1 MVSTLGRRSVVY
13 KVQARLI
20 SFTWQMRWGTPL
32 RGEGAKL
39 RCGEVLTW
47 INSPYIFGPVAGMG
61 DNIVT

>member
-1 MVSTLGRRSVVY
+1 
-13 KVQARLI
+13 
-20 SFTWQMRWGTPL
+20 MRWGTPL

-39 RCGEVLTW
+39 RYGEVLTW